1 MDIEI
6 AEPIGQQKRE
16 REESSRRSV
25 DGTIVGMIDLKPL
38 RAASIVL
45 FAACCVAGCSEQ
57 QMPLAGSSAQYLTV
71 EGKRIQVR
79 VSPFGG
85 PGEYRLIAARD
96 AIGWNLD
103 DENERRRAE
112 YAANYYMK
120 QTCVQRGYQVLE
132 AGMLDTINYFARFK
146 CNG

>member
-1 MDIEI
+1 MIHLKI
-6 AEPIGQQKRE
+6 LRLAAIG
-16 REESSRRSV
+16 
-25 DGTIVGMIDLKPL
+25 LL
-38 RAASIVL
+38 AACAAS
-45 FAACCVAGCSEQ
+45 ACSDR
-57 QMPLAGSSAQYLTV
+57 QMALPGSSAQYLNV

-120 QTCVQRGYQVLE
+120 QTCVERGHRVLE
-132 AGMLDTINYFARFK
+132 AGMLDKVNYFTRFK

>member
-1 MDIEI
+1 MARSSLDIVATRVVASSCEI
-6 AEPIGQQKRE
+6 VELPK
-16 REESSRRSV
+16 
-25 DGTIVGMIDLKPL
+25 TM
-38 RAASIVL
+38 ASN
-45 FAACCVAGCSEQ
+45 
-57 QMPLAGSSAQYLTV
+57 T
-71 EGKRIQVR
+71 R
-79 VSPFGG
+79 VSPFGR
-85 PGEYRLIAARD
+85 PGEYRLVAARD

-132 AGMLDTINYFARFK
+132 AGMLDTINYFTRFK

>member
-1 MDIEI
+1 MIKI
-6 AEPIGQQKRE
+6 TMLRGAAITLIG
-16 REESSRRSV
+16 
-25 DGTIVGMIDLKPL
+25 MLCL
-38 RAASIVL
+38 AA
-45 FAACCVAGCSEQ
+45 CSEQ
-57 QMPLAGSSAQYLTV
+57 QMPLAGSSAQYLNV

-96 AIGWNLD
+96 AIGWNLN
-103 DENERRRAE
+103 DENEKRRAE

-120 QTCVQRGYQVLE
+120 QTCAGRDWQVLE

-146 CNG
+146 CMG

>member
-1 MDIEI
+1 MSKVSI
-6 AEPIGQQKRE
+6 AL
-16 REESSRRSV
+16 V
-25 DGTIVGMIDLKPL
+25 
-38 RAASIVL
+38 AVL
-45 FAACCVAGCSEQ
+45 GLMACSEQ
-57 QMPLAGSSAQYLTV
+57 QMALPGSSAQYLNV

-96 AIGWNLD
+96 AIGVNLD
-103 DENERRRAE
+103 DANERRRAE

-120 QTCVQRGYQVLE
+120 QTCTQRGYQVIE

-146 CNG
+146 CNP

>member
-1 MDIEI
+1 MNRYII
-6 AEPIGQQKRE
+6 FLLA
-16 REESSRRSV
+16 V
-25 DGTIVGMIDLKPL
+25 ATL
-38 RAASIVL
+38 
-45 FAACCVAGCSEQ
+45 AACSDQ
-57 QMPLAGSSAQYLTV
+57 QRALPGSSAQYLNV

-85 PGEYRLIAARD
+85 PGEYRLMAARD
-96 AIGWNLD
+96 AIGWSLD
-103 DENERRRAE
+103 DENEKRRSE

-120 QTCVQRGYQVLE
+120 QTCAGRGYQVLE

>member
-1 MDIEI
+1 MI
-6 AEPIGQQKRE
+6 KL
-16 REESSRRSV
+16 
-25 DGTIVGMIDLKPL
+25 GTLLPVAISML
-38 RAASIVL
+38 AA
-45 FAACCVAGCSEQ
+45 CSEQ
-57 QMPLAGSSAQYLTV
+57 QMALPGSRAQYLNV

-85 PGEYRLIAARD
+85 PGEYRLVATRD

-120 QTCVQRGYQVLE
+120 QTCSERGHRVLE
-132 AGMLDTINYFARFK
+132 AGMLDTINYFTRFK

>member
-1 MDIEI
+1 MNKIIVTLVVLSGLAACGE
-6 AEPIGQQKRE
+6 QQK
-16 REESSRRSV
+16 
-25 DGTIVGMIDLKPL
+25 
-38 RAASIVL
+38 
-45 FAACCVAGCSEQ
+45 
-57 QMPLAGSSAQYLTV
+57 PLAGSSAQYLNV

-85 PGEYRLIAARD
+85 PREYRLVAARD

-103 DENERRRAE
+103 DENELRRAE

-120 QTCVQRGYQVLE
+120 QTCAERGHRVLE

>member
-1 MDIEI
+1 MSKIGI
-6 AEPIGQQKRE
+6 AL
-16 REESSRRSV
+16 V
-25 DGTIVGMIDLKPL
+25 
-38 RAASIVL
+38 AVL
-45 FAACCVAGCSEQ
+45 GLMACSEQ
-57 QMPLAGSSAQYLTV
+57 QMPLSGSSAQYLTV

-96 AIGWNLD
+96 AIGVNLND
-103 DENERRRAE
+103 DNERRRAE

-120 QTCVQRGYQVLE
+120 QTCAGRGYQVLE

>member
-1 MDIEI
+1 MFGLI
-6 AEPIGQQKRE
+6 ARRGAAIGLIAIL
-16 REESSRRSV
+16 
-25 DGTIVGMIDLKPL
+25 GL
-38 RAASIVL
+38 AA
-45 FAACCVAGCSEQ
+45 CSEQ
-57 QMPLAGSSAQYLTV
+57 QMPLAGSSAQYLNV

-103 DENERRRAE
+103 DENEKRRAE

-120 QTCVQRGYQVLE
+120 QTCAGRDWQVIE

-146 CNG
+146 CVG

>member
-1 MDIEI
+1 MWWSAGI
-6 AEPIGQQKRE
+6 A
-16 REESSRRSV
+16 
-25 DGTIVGMIDLKPL
+25 LL
-38 RAASIVL
+38 
-45 FAACCVAGCSEQ
+45 AACTVTACDEQ
-57 QMPLAGSSAQYLTV
+57 QRPLAGSSAQYLNV

-79 VSPFGG
+79 VAPFGG
-85 PGEYRLIAARD
+85 PGEYRLVAARD
-96 AIGWNLD
+96 AIGWNLN

-132 AGMLDTINYFARFK
+132 AGMLDTINYFARFR

>member
-1 MDIEI
+1 
-6 AEPIGQQKRE
+6 
-16 REESSRRSV
+16 
-25 DGTIVGMIDLKPL
+25 MIDSIKWRP
-38 RAASIVL
+38 AAISVL
-45 FAACCVAGCSEQ
+45 ALLGAAACSEQ
-57 QMPLAGSSAQYLTV
+57 QMPLAGSSAQYLNV

-79 VSPFGG
+79 VTPFGG

-96 AIGWNLD
+96 AIGWNLN

-120 QTCVQRGYQVLE
+120 QTCVQRGYQVIE
-132 AGMLDTINYFARFK
+132 QGMLDTINYFARFK

>member
-1 MDIEI
+1 MN
-6 AEPIGQQKRE
+6 
-16 REESSRRSV
+16 SLN
-25 DGTIVGMIDLKPL
+25 TLKIL
-38 RAASIVL
+38 LTACVL
-45 FAACCVAGCSEQ
+45 VGCSEQ
-57 QMPLAGSSAQYLTV
+57 QRALPGSSAQYLNV

-96 AIGWNLD
+96 AIGWNLN

-120 QTCVQRGYQVLE
+120 QTCVGRGYQVLE

>member
-1 MDIEI
+1 MFGLVAPRGAAI
-6 AEPIGQQKRE
+6 ALIGLL
-16 REESSRRSV
+16 
-25 DGTIVGMIDLKPL
+25 GL
-38 RAASIVL
+38 
-45 FAACCVAGCSEQ
+45 AACSER
-57 QMPLAGSSAQYLTV
+57 QMPLPDSSAQYLNV

-112 YAANYYMK
+112 YASNYYMK
-120 QTCVQRGYQVLE
+120 QTCVGRGYQVIE

>member
-1 MDIEI
+1 M
-6 AEPIGQQKRE
+6 
-16 REESSRRSV
+16 
-25 DGTIVGMIDLKPL
+25 TDLKPL
-38 RAASIVL
+38 RIACIALFVACGIAA
-45 FAACCVAGCSEQ
+45 CSEQ
-57 QMPLAGSSAQYLTV
+57 QMALSGSSAQYLNV

-85 PGEYRLIAARD
+85 PGEYRLVAARD

-120 QTCVQRGYQVLE
+120 QTCSERGYRVLE
-132 AGMLDTINYFARFK
+132 VGMLDTINYFARFR

>member
-1 MDIEI
+1 M
-6 AEPIGQQKRE
+6 
-16 REESSRRSV
+16 SRQGVAITLARQHV
-25 DGTIVGMIDLKPL
+25 DGTL
-38 RAASIVL
+38 ASMTYRKFFRIGAIGVAVVCAL
-45 FAACCVAGCSEQ
+45 AACEER
-57 QMPLAGSSAQYLTV
+57 QMALPGSSAQYLNV

-79 VSPFGG
+79 VTPFGG